1 MENDSSLECLLFS
14 SLSIN
19 LKGSP
24 DRKSE
29 KIANQYQLTVM
40 MSDIP
45 CTPCR
50 RTSSARRKAS

>member
-29 KIANQYQLTVM
+29 NIVNQLTVM